1 MTNVAMEETM
11 RKTICL
17 LTLLLLTS
25 GLSVASQAQ
34 SPEGQTTAPAQT
46 ATKRATLPAI
56 YDVKANGTEQI
67 EKALMQA
74 RKERKNVLLQFGAN
88 WCGWC
93 HKLHG
98 LFASDKAIAAEL
110 KKNYVVVLI
119 DVDKNHNADV
129 VKKYDNPV
137 RFGLPVI
144 VVLDAQ
150 GKPLTTQDTAKLE
163 VGDHHDPGKVMDF
176 LRQWTPKP
184 KTEAA
189 SR

>member
-1 MTNVAMEETM
+1 MKKTM
-11 RKTICL
+11 
-17 LTLLLLTS
+17 LLLALSLLVS
-25 GLSVASQAQ
+25 GPAVTAHAQ
-34 SPEGQTTAPAQT
+34 TPEGQAATPAQT
-46 ATKRATLPAI
+46 VTKRAAPPAI

-67 EKALMQA
+67 EKALAQA

-98 LFASDKAIAAEL
+98 LFASDKSIATEL

-119 DVDKNHNADV
+119 DVDKSHNADV

>member
-1 MTNVAMEETM
+1 MKKTM
-11 RKTICL
+11 LL
-17 LTLLLLTS
+17 LTLSLLVS
-25 GLSVASQAQ
+25 GPVVTAHAQ
-34 SPEGQTTAPAQT
+34 TPEGQAATPAQ
-46 ATKRATLPAI
+46 
-56 YDVKANGTEQI
+56 TEQI
-67 EKALMQA
+67 EKALAQA

-119 DVDKNHNADV
+119 DVDKSHNADV

-176 LRQWTPKP
+176 LSQWTPKP